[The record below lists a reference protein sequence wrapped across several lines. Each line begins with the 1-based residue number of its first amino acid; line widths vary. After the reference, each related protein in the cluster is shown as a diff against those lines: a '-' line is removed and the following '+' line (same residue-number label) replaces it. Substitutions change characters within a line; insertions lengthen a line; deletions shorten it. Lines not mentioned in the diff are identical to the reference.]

1 MQHNSGTSVLA
12 EFFGSIFA
20 ILTGQRGETE
30 WCNLRSLLRQG
41 ESENEVIKRAWPW
54 PRLEK
59 KVTFGLLSQMLQG
72 SEPVVL
78 GSARTPYSPNLASSE
93 GVRATIFNLDPTES
107 AVPPLRCKALGCH
120 AAVRHRPAS

>member
-59 KVTFGLLSQMLQG
+59 KVTFGLLSCSG
-72 SEPVVL
+72 AGAVCRID
-78 GSARTPYSPNLASSE
+78 GKRTCICPKSFVCDPIGQS
-93 GVRATIFNLDPTES
+93 TIHSCVKLTYFVHQE
-107 AVPPLRCKALGCH
+107 
-120 AAVRHRPAS
+120 